1 MSLCMPGVLIEG
13 GPRGLEEERACRRR
27 AEGAS
32 LRGSSGALLELRTAS
47 TRLDIVA
54 GADIILWKVEKD
66 KSE

>member
-13 GPRGLEEERACRRR
+13 GPRGLDDERACRRR

-47 TRLDIVA
+47 TKLDIVA
-54 GADIILWKVEKD
+54 AEDRVRWTVN
-66 KSE
+66 KSKSG